1 MCNIKN
7 LLWFLHNLA
16 PVQTSFL
23 HRGSPVGQQNI
34 PLNPNLI
41 PQNGMQ
47 PGQLQLPMYNQL
59 SQQNILSPY
68 NINSAQMGQR

>member
-7 LLWFLHNLA
+7 SLLFLHNLA
-16 PVQTSFL
+16 QVQTSFL

-47 PGQLQLPMYNQL
+47 PGQLQLPIYNQL
-59 SQQNILSPY
+59 SQPALSPY
-68 NINSAQMGQR
+68 NINGAQMGPR